1 METPVTHIDFW
12 LTIGLAAAGTYLLRL
27 TGMLAGARQSD
38 GERRVNRIFEPVG
51 PALIAAFLWVEL
63 IPAHTLPN
71 WPLLLLQ
78 VIALSAALWIKRRTR
93 NLGIALLAGLFAYG
107 VLLILHGT

>member
-1 METPVTHIDFW
+1 MTHIDFW

-38 GERRVNRIFEPVG
+38 GESRVNRIFEPVG

-71 WPLLLLQ
+71 WPLLVLQ
-78 VIALSAALWIKRRTR
+78 VIALSAALWIKHRTR
-93 NLGIALLAGLFAYG
+93 NLGIALLAGLLVYAA
-107 VLLILHGT
+107 LLLLRGA